1 MKRII
6 YIILCIVLAISCSKD
21 TSPEN
26 MSESSIKQKLIGKTW
41 QLVKEIDYSVDGK
54 VLDTEKPSD
63 KDFVYEEWEFLDNEH
78 VRCYTRYDPN
88 DDYGIYL
95 NYFIREGNLIIG
107 VAPLKIK
114 KLTNSDLILETQHDT
129 DVESWECSYSKLYYR
144 KK

>member
-6 YIILCIVLAISCSKD
+6 YIILCTVLAISCSKD

-78 VRCYTRYDPN
+78 VRCYTQYDPN
-88 DDYGIYL
+88 DDYEIYL

-129 DVESWECSYSKLYYR
+129 DVESWECSYSELYYR